1 MTKEEL
7 NRKEKEFENDYNKYM
22 QMQDNNISKSIT
34 NLELA
39 YIDFIKQDL
48 KESKQK

>member
-7 NRKEKEFENDYNKYM
+7 NRKEQEFENEYNKYM
-22 QMQDNNISKSIT
+22 QMQDNDINNSIT

-48 KESKQK
+48 SN